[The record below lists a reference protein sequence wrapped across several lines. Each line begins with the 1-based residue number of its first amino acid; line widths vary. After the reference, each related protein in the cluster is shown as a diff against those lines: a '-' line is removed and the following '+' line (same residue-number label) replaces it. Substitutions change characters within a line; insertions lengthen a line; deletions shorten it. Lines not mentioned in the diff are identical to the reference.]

1 MSKKEFLH
9 STPSDIILRSNIVIE
24 QEKEKARETNYN
36 AWLSGAYVRAAI
48 VSALSSK
55 KKIEYPKN
63 PLLSEKAIEEN
74 AVKQTG
80 KTEEELQQ
88 ELAYYSLRVKQANS
102 NIAKARE
109 GRKLLEQGG

>member
-1 MSKKEFLH
+1 M
-9 STPSDIILRSNIVIE
+9 P
-24 QEKEKARETNYN
+24 REGHGSRN
-36 AWLSGAYVRAAI
+36 
-48 VSALSSK
+48 
-55 KKIEYPKN
+55 
-63 PLLSEKAIEEN
+63 SEKAIEEN